1 MAGVLIRTSWGFLLE
16 EPPRIE
22 VYRMVSYTRL
32 GRFFKGARK
41 ARKHLRRAEGYYR

>member
-1 MAGVLIRTSWGFLLE
+1 MAGIVVITSWERLIKGLPADVL
-16 EPPRIE
+16 PMQRD
-22 VYRMVSYTRL
+22 L